1 MHKNLYNIQA
11 AFFCSENLIKSLE
24 EVKSFLGFKL
34 HKINDIAE
42 LYDVKY
48 DVLVIDTENKK
59 KLSLDK
65 VTIPKILVTKNKE
78 NIDSKLS
85 YNLVVTFPINL
96 LQFNQTVIDFSQKYK
111 FDKNSLI
118 EIKNYILDKNE
129 RTLSK
134 NEKKIKITEKEIDFI
149 EVLFSSKKPLN
160 KNFILENV
168 WKYSKGT
175 DTHTVETHI
184 YRLRQKIKNY
194 FNDENFIKNTKQG
207 YSL

>member
-96 LQFNQTVIDFSQKYK
+96 LKFNQTVIDFSQKYK

-149 EVLFSSKKPLN
+149 EILFSSKKPLN

>member
-78 NIDSKLS
+78 KIDSKLS

-96 LQFNQTVIDFSQKYK
+96 LKFNQTVIDFSQKYK

-149 EVLFSSKKPLN
+149 EILFSSKKPLN

>member
-96 LQFNQTVIDFSQKYK
+96 LKFNQTVIDFSQKYK

>member
-78 NIDSKLS
+78 KIDSKLS

-96 LQFNQTVIDFSQKYK
+96 LKFNQTVIDFSQKYK

>member
-65 VTIPKILVTKNKE
+65 VTIPKILVAKKKE
-78 NIDSKLS
+78 KIESKHS

-96 LQFNQTVIDFSQKYK
+96 LKFNQTVIDFSQKYK

-149 EVLFSSKKPLN
+149 EILFSSKKPLN

>member
-65 VTIPKILVTKNKE
+65 VTIPKILVAKNKE
-78 NIDSKLS
+78 KIDSKLS

-96 LQFNQTVIDFSQKYK
+96 LKFNQTVIDFSQKYK

-149 EVLFSSKKPLN
+149 EILFSSKKPLN

>member
-78 NIDSKLS
+78 NIDSKLN

-96 LQFNQTVIDFSQKYK
+96 LKFNQTVIDFSQKYK

-149 EVLFSSKKPLN
+149 EILFSSKKPLN

>member
-78 NIDSKLS
+78 KIDSKLS

-184 YRLRQKIKNY
+184 YRLRKKIKNY

>member
-96 LQFNQTVIDFSQKYK
+96 LKFNQTVIDLSQKYK

-149 EVLFSSKKPLN
+149 EILFSSKKPLN